1 MEDKNQ
7 EIKKLK
13 TKRFNLRERIRTYVK
28 AGKNAKELVIEFHEV
43 VRQLRELGF
52 NASIEK
58 DYLQLEYWDNFIPEP
73 KTEKKPASITPSPI
87 IRKENSVSFK
97 HSYTLCLA
105 WVEQSN
111 ETPIQVQKVK
121 DYFAELC
128 LKSMGTDT
136 RKVDDSKTEYVLK
149 YEFEGSDESFRM
161 LKICTQFVLDT
172 FAQSDFDRFNIAVY
186 GKKKNY

>member
-1 MEDKNQ
+1 MEDIVTLKRKRANLHLR
-7 EIKKLK
+7 IKKWANK
-13 TKRFNLRERIRTYVK
+13 
-28 AGKNAKELVIEFHEV
+28 GKNAKELVIEYHQILN
-43 VRQLRELGF
+43 QLKELGVKVE
-52 NASIEK
+52 NRTN
-58 DYLQLEYWDNFIPEP
+58 YLQLEYWDNFTSGH
-73 KTEKKPASITPSPI
+73 KTEKKRTSITPRS
-87 IRKENSVSFK
+87 KEDPVSSK

-105 WVEQSN
+105 WVEQSD

-121 DYFAELC
+121 DYFEELC
-128 LKSMGTDT
+128 LKNIGADT
-136 RKVDDSKTEYVLK
+136 RKVDNSKTEYVLK

>member
-1 MEDKNQ
+1 MEDISTLKRKRINLQ
-7 EIKKLK
+7 LRIKEWVDK
-13 TKRFNLRERIRTYVK
+13 
-28 AGKNAKELVIEFHEV
+28 GKNARDLVVEYHQILNQLKEFGIKVEN
-43 VRQLRELGF
+43 R
-52 NASIEK
+52 A
-58 DYLQLEYWDNFIPEP
+58 DYLQLEYWDKEP
-73 KTEKKPASITPSPI
+73 SLKPTKTPPIQPIVQSDATPT
-87 IRKENSVSFK
+87 K

-121 DYFAELC
+121 DYFEELC

-136 RKVDDSKTEYVLK
+136 RKVDEKTEYVLK

>member
-13 TKRFNLRERIRTYVK
+13 TKRFNLREKIRTYVK

-43 VRQLRELGF
+43 VHQLRNLGF

-58 DYLQLEYWDNFIPEP
+58 DYLQLEYWDNFVPEP
-73 KTEKKPASITPSPI
+73 KTEKKPAPITTSPI
-87 IRKENSVSFK
+87 IQKETPTSSK

-121 DYFAELC
+121 DYFEELC

>member
-1 MEDKNQ
+1 MEDIVTLKRKRTNLQ
-7 EIKKLK
+7 LRIKEWVDK
-13 TKRFNLRERIRTYVK
+13 
-28 AGKNAKELVIEFHEV
+28 GKNAKELVVEYHQILN
-43 VRQLRELGF
+43 QLKELGVKVE
-52 NASIEK
+52 NRA
-58 DYLQLEYWDNFIPEP
+58 DYLQLEYWDDFTPEP
-73 KTEKKPASITPSPI
+73 KTEKKSTPITPSPI
-87 IRKENSVSFK
+87 IQKEPPVSSK

-121 DYFAELC
+121 DYFEELC

>member
-1 MEDKNQ
+1 MEDIVTLKRKRANLHLR
-7 EIKKLK
+7 IKKWANK
-13 TKRFNLRERIRTYVK
+13 
-28 AGKNAKELVIEFHEV
+28 GKNAKELVIEYHQILN
-43 VRQLRELGF
+43 QLKELGVKVE
-52 NASIEK
+52 NRT
-58 DYLQLEYWDNFIPEP
+58 DYLQLEYWDKFTPGH
-73 KTEKKPASITPSPI
+73 KAEKKRTSITPRS
-87 IRKENSVSFK
+87 KEDPVSSK

-111 ETPIQVQKVK
+111 ETPVQVQKVK
-121 DYFAELC
+121 DYFEELC
-128 LKSMGTDT
+128 LKNIGADT